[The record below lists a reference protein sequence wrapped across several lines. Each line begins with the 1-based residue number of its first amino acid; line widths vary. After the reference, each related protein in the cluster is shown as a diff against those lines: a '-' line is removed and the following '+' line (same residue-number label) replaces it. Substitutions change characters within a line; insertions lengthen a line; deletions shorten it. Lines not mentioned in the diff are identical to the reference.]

1 MEFPLPDDI
10 RDKPYLDHNDIL
22 QLNFI
27 RNPGR
32 YLFRRHYRTGLR
44 SHLMEVLN
52 PGDVER
58 EKRGVMV
65 NGLRMFPRA
74 IPLKMLRILR
84 RRFNSLSEAREE
96 LRRVKIVESYLAPDH
111 IARPAEFLV
120 HYAGPRKWEIL
131 LAGLQ
136 EYVSGEVLEP
146 WGDLG
151 RDRLISIL
159 ARLGIDEDED
169 RTVIVARWE
178 DEVRKRAQDFITR
191 LKKMIVETKLV
202 PDLAGIGNLILTRTG
217 GIKLVDINNI
227 SEVSFDPVIR
237 LDDKGY
243 PVCDRSVMALSHL
256 EQELLGIPPQMDDP
270 AYGIFLDPERIEKV
284 KEAEKKFHL
293 SMKPVTPYLNHS

>member
-58 EKRGVMV
+58 EKRGVIV

-111 IARPAEFLV
+111 IARPTEFLV

-270 AYGIFLDPERIEKV
+270 VYGTFLDPERIEKV

>member
-1 MEFPLPDDI
+1 MGSTLPDDI

-32 YLFRRHYRTGLR
+32 YFFRRHYRAGLR
-44 SHLMEVLN
+44 SHLMEVLK
-52 PGDVER
+52 PEDVVKE
-58 EKRGVMV
+58 ERGVV
-65 NGLRMFPRA
+65 VDGLRMYPRA

-84 RRFNSLSEAREE
+84 RKFKILGEAKEE
-96 LRRVKIVESYLAPDH
+96 LRRVRIVESYLAPDH

-169 RTVIVARWE
+169 RTVVAARWE
-178 DEVRKRAQDFITR
+178 DEVRKRTQDFIAR

-217 GIKLVDINNI
+217 DIKLVDINNI
-227 SEVSFDPVIR
+227 SEVSYDPVIR

-243 PVCDRSVMALSHL
+243 PVCDKSMIALSHL
-256 EQELLGIPPQMDDP
+256 EQNLLGSLPQRDDP
-270 AYGIFLDPERIEKV
+270 VYGPFLDPERIEKV
-284 KEAEKKFHL
+284 KAAEKAFHL
-293 SMKPVTPYLNHS
+293 RMKPVSTYLTQA

>member
-1 MEFPLPDDI
+1 MGLPLPDDI

-58 EKRGVMV
+58 EKRGVIV

-136 EYVSGEVLEP
+136 EYVSGEMLEP

>member
-58 EKRGVMV
+58 EKRGVIV

-270 AYGIFLDPERIEKV
+270 VYGIFLDPERIEKV

>member
-58 EKRGVMV
+58 EKRGVIV

>member
-58 EKRGVMV
+58 EKRGVIV

-111 IARPAEFLV
+111 IARPTEFLV

-136 EYVSGEVLEP
+136 EYVPGEVLEP

-178 DEVRKRAQDFITR
+178 NEVRKRAQDFITR

-270 AYGIFLDPERIEKV
+270 VYGTFLDPERIEKV

>member
-1 MEFPLPDDI
+1 MGLPLPDDI

-58 EKRGVMV
+58 EKRGVIV

-136 EYVSGEVLEP
+136 EYVSGEMLEP

-270 AYGIFLDPERIEKV
+270 VYRTFLDPERIEKV

>member
-10 RDKPYLDHNDIL
+10 RDKPYLDHHDIL

-32 YLFRRHYRTGLR
+32 YLFRRHYRAGLR

-52 PGDVER
+52 PEDVAQ
-58 EKRGVMV
+58 EKSGVV
-65 NGLRMFPRA
+65 VDGLRMFPRA

-96 LRRVKIVESYLAPDH
+96 LRRVKIVETYLAPDH
-111 IARPAEFLV
+111 IAKPAEFLV
-120 HYAGPRKWEIL
+120 HYVGPRKWETL

-217 GIKLVDINNI
+217 DIKLVDINNI

-243 PVCDRSVMALSHL
+243 PVCDRSVIALSHL

-270 AYGIFLDPERIEKV
+270 IYGTFLDPERIEKV

>member
-1 MEFPLPDDI
+1 MGLPLPDDI

-27 RNPGR
+27 RNPGM

-58 EKRGVMV
+58 EKRGVIV

-159 ARLGIDEDED
+159 ARLGIDENEA

-243 PVCDRSVMALSHL
+243 PVCDKSVMALSHL

>member
-58 EKRGVMV
+58 EKRGVIV

-111 IARPAEFLV
+111 IARPTEFLV

-136 EYVSGEVLEP
+136 EYVPGEVLEP

-270 AYGIFLDPERIEKV
+270 VYGTFLDPERIEKV

>member
-1 MEFPLPDDI
+1 MRLPLPDDI
-10 RDKPYLDHNDIL
+10 RDKPYLEHNDIL

-32 YLFRRHYRTGLR
+32 YIFRRHYRAGLR

-52 PGDVER
+52 PEDVEL
-58 EKRGVMV
+58 EKRGVIV

-120 HYAGPRKWEIL
+120 HYVGPPKWEIL

-151 RDRLISIL
+151 RDLLISIL

-169 RTVIVARWE
+169 RTVIVGRWE
-178 DEVRKRAQDFITR
+178 DEVRKRAQEFITR

-217 GIKLVDINNI
+217 DIKLVDINNI

-243 PVCDRSVMALSHL
+243 PVCDRSVIALSHL

-270 AYGIFLDPERIEKV
+270 IYGTFLDPERIEKV
-284 KEAEKKFHL
+284 KEAEKKFYL